1 VCTYLTNKVS
11 TEGSGKGADGWFT
24 LTETSVYF
32 DHPVH
37 APAEHTLNIDF
48 RNPDRGAGAR
58 VAVELTADTARA
70 LAHAILETLD
80 AVPEGIL

>member
-1 VCTYLTNKVS
+1 VCTYITEKVETS
-11 TEGSGKGADGWFT
+11 GSGKGVDGWFK

-48 RNPDRGAGAR
+48 LNPAAGPGAR
-58 VAVELTADTARA
+58 VAVELTADTARE
-70 LAHAILETLD
+70 LAAAILRTLD
-80 AVPEGIL
+80 QVPEGLL